1 MEQKIKRYYEL
12 KDQLTELLKNPIGN
26 RIKPGGNLEQKIRE
40 KFSNSRAKDIL
51 QRTNGFTESDYNN
64 WRQLKNEYSTLCR
77 ELEGLGILVYDEN
90 EDVMVIQH
98 IMV

>member
-1 MEQKIKRYYEL
+1 MNQKIKKYYEL
-12 KDQLTELLKNPIGN
+12 KNQLSELHKNPIGN

-40 KFSNSRAKDIL
+40 KFSNSRTKDIL
-51 QRTNGFTESDYNN
+51 QRTEGFSISDYNS
-64 WRQLKNEYSTLCR
+64 WRQLKYEYSTLCR

-98 IMV
+98 NMV